1 MSAHDIIERP
11 LHGEADFWRI
21 RALLIETY
29 PLTLP
34 GFNWEVRNWEGK
46 RLYDETPGWEREWKA
61 AGRVWETAGGQLI
74 GAIHPDSP
82 GFACLQLHPDHREHL
97 EATMIGRAEETIAV
111 PARDNTDG
119 TRLRFYVFEY
129 DTARQELLA
138 ARGYRKLSA
147 GGVIR
152 RLHFGRAPLQERRP
166 LPDGYTLR
174 CTRPGEEEDAT
185 QIALLLNAAFNRDF
199 HSAAEYLTFSRLAPS
214 FRHDLD
220 LVAVAPDGTFA
231 AYIGIPYVAEIG
243 HGLFEPVCTH
253 PQHRRRGLARALMVE
268 GLHRLQALGARD
280 VVVET
285 GDMIPAN
292 RLYEAIGFE
301 ETYRGYVWE
310 RVMERGLA

>member
-11 LHGEADFWRI
+11 LHGAADFWRI
-21 RALLIETY
+21 RELLIETY

-46 RLYDETPGWEREWKA
+46 RLYDETPGWEREWEA
-61 AGRVWETAGGQLI
+61 AGRVWETAEGRI
-74 GAIHPDSP
+74 AGAIHPDSR
-82 GFACLQLHPDHREHL
+82 GFACLQLNPDHREHL
-97 EATMIGRAEETIAV
+97 EAAMIARAEETIAV
-111 PARDNTDG
+111 PAGDDTDG

-138 ARGYRKLSA
+138 ARGYRQLSA
-147 GGVIR
+147 GGVSR
-152 RLHFGRAPLQERRP
+152 RLHFGHAPLSERRP
-166 LPDGYTLR
+166 LPAGYTLR
-174 CTRPGEEEDAT
+174 STRPGDAEDAS
-185 QIALLLNAAFNRDF
+185 QIAALLNAAFNRDF

-231 AYIGIPYVAEIG
+231 AYVGIPYVAEIG

-253 PQHRRRGLARALMVE
+253 PEHQRRGLARALMVE
-268 GLHRLQALGARD
+268 GLHRLRALGARD

-301 ETYRGYVWE
+301 ETYKGYVWE